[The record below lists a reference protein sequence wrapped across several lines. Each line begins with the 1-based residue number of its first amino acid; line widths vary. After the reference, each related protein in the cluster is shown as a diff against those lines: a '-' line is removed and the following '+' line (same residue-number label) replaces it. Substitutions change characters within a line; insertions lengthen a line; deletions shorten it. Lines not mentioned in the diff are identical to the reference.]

1 MGRHN
6 RRQQF
11 LVRLLGATGLT
22 ALMIATT
29 ACGDDD
35 GTTTSTTGG
44 GGTGNSNNGGNG
56 NGGAGGSSGGNGGDG
71 GSAGGAGG
79 EGGSAGGAGGAG
91 GEGGAAGGAGGGSN
105 TQTEC
110 FPHPDPNGVC
120 PDLTDAA
127 LTWYC
132 DADFVD
138 GITSWVSGPVLDNGL
153 CCYEVTVQENGC
165 AVIGRPFS
173 TPEGAL
179 VSAATG
185 AAGWRDEGC
194 SLDVESLSPDA
205 RAELAE
211 AWCRDALFEHASVA
225 SFGRFA
231 LELMAVGAPAD
242 LVTAAHQ
249 AALDEVRHAKLGFA
263 LASAYA
269 GHDLAPGA
277 FPFGGSVEV
286 DIDLARVAARTAAEG
301 CIGETLAALLAEE
314 QREQATDPR
323 VREVLAEIAQDEA
336 RHAALA
342 WRAVSWA
349 IRHGGAEVRKAVADV
364 FEDPTAHLPHVA
376 PADRSLA
383 AHGRLDAE
391 SIVETMRGGLRD
403 VVLPAA
409 RALLASA
416 ETEAR
421 ASA

>member
-22 ALMIATT
+22 ALMVATT

-35 GTTTSTTGG
+35 GTTTTTTGG
-44 GGTGNSNNGGNG
+44 GGTGNSSSGGNG
-56 NGGAGGSSGGNGGDG
+56 GSGGSTGGSGGDGGSAGGAGGAGGDG

-79 EGGSAGGAGGAG
+79 EGGGAGGG
-91 GEGGAAGGAGGGSN
+91 GGGSN

-110 FPHPDPNGVC
+110 YPDPTPENVC
-120 PDLTDAA
+120 PDLTEAA
-127 LTWYC
+127 LTWPC
-132 DADFVD
+132 DADSID
-138 GITSWVSGPVLDNGL
+138 SITSWVSGPVPDNGM

-185 AAGWRDEGC
+185 ALGWRDEGC
-194 SLDVESLSPDA
+194 SPDVESLSADA
-205 RAELAE
+205 RAALAE

-231 LELMAVGAPAD
+231 MELMAVGAPAD
-242 LVTAAHQ
+242 LVAAAHE

-286 DIDLARVAARTAAEG
+286 DTDLARVAARTAAEG

-323 VREVLAEIAQDEA
+323 VRAVLDEIAKDEA

-342 WRAVSWA
+342 WRAVAWA
-349 IRHGGAEVRKAVADV
+349 IRQGGAEVHKAVADV
-364 FEDPTAHLPHVA
+364 FADPIAHLPHVA
-376 PADRSLA
+376 PADRALA

-416 ETEAR
+416 ESEMR